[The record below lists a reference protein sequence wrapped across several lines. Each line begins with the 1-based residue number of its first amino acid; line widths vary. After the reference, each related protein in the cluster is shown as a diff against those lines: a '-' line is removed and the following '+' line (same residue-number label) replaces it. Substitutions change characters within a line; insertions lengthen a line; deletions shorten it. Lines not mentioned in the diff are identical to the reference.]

1 MQTSSGSAPSRQIPR
16 WLPAVFLLSLA
27 VGGWVLFRAGYFK
40 ATPPPE
46 RTAAELTKRDGALW
60 DISAN
65 QPFSGWLVE
74 RQTNGSL
81 RSRSWLVKGV
91 LNGVSEGW
99 YASGALQVREHFVAG
114 LSDGTVTRWRE
125 DGAKLSE
132 ATMRDGKM
140 EGQFRRWHP
149 NGQLAEEVAMSVGEP
164 DGISRAWFPDGSLK
178 AEVLLEKGRMITQKF
193 WKEGEHAG
201 NQLALAPAG
210 AKSP

>member
-1 MQTSSGSAPSRQIPR
+1 MRTPPGSAPLRHLPR
-16 WLPAVFLLSLA
+16 WLTGVLLLSLA
-27 VGGWVLFRAGYFK
+27 VGVGVLVRTGYFK

-46 RTAAELTKRDGALW
+46 RTAAELVKRDGTLW
-60 DISAN
+60 DIAAN

-91 LNGVSEGW
+91 LNEVSEGW
-99 YASGALQVREHFVAG
+99 YANGTLQIREHFVAG
-114 LSDGTVTRWRE
+114 LSDGNVTRWRE

-132 ATMRDGKM
+132 ATMRAGKM

-149 NGQLAEEVAMSVGEP
+149 NGQLAEEVAMSAGEP

-178 AEVLLEKGRMITQKF
+178 AEVLLEKGKMITQKF

-201 NQLALAPAG
+201 NQLALAPA
-210 AKSP
+210 KSP